1 MAAAAAAAAPWP
13 PNTVPG
19 SSLFTSFH
27 STAAARTTLRSSA
40 RRYDASLA
48 NAAARIARVSSSS
61 RAASKNKTR
70 FLPLNGTGSVTA
82 RAPAATPTPTPA
94 TRAANPLASRPR
106 TARLTHARNDGVV
119 VAPMTRFAARSFAEE
134 AAREAAPASPRR
146 AAASAPAP
154 AMGAGDRD
162 GREGA
167 AWKRRLAARG
177 WCDEDARPE
186 DEACDAVVDENRCD
200 TLVPIRPRSRG
211 ERRSLRTLLR
221 DDDDDEHDDV
231 DDDDGARA
239 DVSLETP
246 RARASRASLLANI
259 LGSSRTDATRRDAA

>member
-1 MAAAAAAAAPWP
+1 
-13 PNTVPG
+13 
-19 SSLFTSFH
+19 
-27 STAAARTTLRSSA
+27 
-40 RRYDASLA
+40 
-48 NAAARIARVSSSS
+48 VSSSS

-119 VAPMTRFAARSFAEE
+119 VAPTTRFAARSFAEE

-186 DEACDAVVDENRCD
+186 DEAGDAVVDGMRH
-200 TLVPIRPRSRG
+200 TGPH
-211 ERRSLRTLLR
+211 TT
-221 DDDDDEHDDV
+221 
-231 DDDDGARA
+231 AFA
-239 DVSLETP
+239 W
-246 RARASRASLLANI
+246 
-259 LGSSRTDATRRDAA
+259 

>member
-1 MAAAAAAAAPWP
+1 M
-13 PNTVPG
+13 
-19 SSLFTSFH
+19 
-27 STAAARTTLRSSA
+27 
-40 RRYDASLA
+40 
-48 NAAARIARVSSSS
+48 SSSS

-186 DEACDAVVDENRCD
+186 DEACDAVVDGIA
-200 TLVPIRPRSRG
+200 P
-211 ERRSLRTLLR
+211 R